1 MIDYGLSNVRLYIG
15 ADLKQPDEQIIS
27 GSPADF
33 LEQTFSAL
41 SLIYIENPDAEPLPV
56 TYGLSDDAF
65 IRGKVPMTKSEIRVL
80 FSAN

>member
-1 MIDYGLSNVRLYIG
+1 MAFQMSVFILALIM
-15 ADLKQPDEQIIS
+15 KQPDEQIIS

-65 IRGKVPMTKSEIRVL
+65 IRGKVPMTNPRFEVL